1 MLLCPY
7 TGNVVGMLPATLNNT
22 NSNLTLFKRTCNE
35 GFYYDESTG
44 LCLPQCG
51 KWKFYPDNVEMAV
64 NITVIISA
72 AIGTIAGAIGLVL
85 SCIQYKQM

>member
-7 TGNVVGMLPATLNNT
+7 TGNVVGVRPATTNNT
-22 NSNLTLFKRTCNE
+22 NSNLTGNCTE
-35 GFYYDESTG
+35 GFYADEGTG
-44 LCLPQCG
+44 VCRPQCG
-51 KWKFYPDNVEMAV
+51 KWKFYSDNAEIAI
-64 NITVIISA
+64 NIAVIISA